1 MFEAL
6 MVYFRVFLVGG
17 LICLIA
23 QILIIR
29 TKLTSA
35 RILVLFLMIG
45 AVLGGAGVYG
55 YLAEWAGAGATVP
68 ITGFGYSIARGAI
81 EGARTDGLIGALG
94 GGLISASVGVSV
106 AIASSYLIALI
117 FKPKTK
123 KE

>member
-1 MFEAL
+1 MGLAL
-6 MVYFRVFLVGG
+6 LTYLKVFAVGG
-17 LICLIA
+17 FICLLA

-35 RILVLFLMIG
+35 RILVLFLLIG
-45 AVLGGAGVYG
+45 SLLGGLGVYG

-68 ITGFGYSIARGAI
+68 ITGFGYSISRGAI
-81 EGARTDGLIGALG
+81 EGALTDGLFGALC
-94 GGLISASVGVSV
+94 GGLASVSAGVSV
-106 AIASSYLIALI
+106 SIATSYLIALI